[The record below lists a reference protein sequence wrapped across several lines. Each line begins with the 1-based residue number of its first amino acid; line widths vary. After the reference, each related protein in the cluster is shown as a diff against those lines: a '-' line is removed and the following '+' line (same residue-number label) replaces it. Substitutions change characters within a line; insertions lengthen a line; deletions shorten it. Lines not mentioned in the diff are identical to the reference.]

1 MNFKAW
7 NMNKGLKR
15 IWIIGSVFWLLFPFL
30 TGGKIF
36 GTQVDRFYGSGRIH
50 WIVEI
55 LSMVTYGVVSI
66 GLWWGLLYLG
76 FWVARGFA
84 DDDKKAGF

>member
-15 IWIIGSVFWLLFPFL
+15 IWIIGSVFWLLLPFL
-30 TGGKIF
+30 NDGKVF
-36 GTQVDRFYGSGRIH
+36 GTSVHHFYGVMPSD
-50 WIVEI
+50 IVEL
-55 LSMVTYGVVSI
+55 LSVVTYWIVSI

-84 DDDKKAGF
+84 DDDNKKAGF